1 MGPFILWRVWA
12 AQRGARA
19 RVPAIRQNGELVRRL
34 AFVLAVASLSGALL
48 PSCLAAAQTL
58 PPWSGTLS
66 LPEAA
71 AAPSN
76 AALVIS
82 GTAGADVI
90 AIHQNLDGSLTV
102 TVNGRT
108 QSVAAADVPRL
119 VVDGRA
125 GNDTITVD
133 PTVTEG
139 LAIFGGAGNDVI
151 DVGGSG
157 TVYVDGGP
165 GSDTILSGTGLGLLF
180 GGAGNDQLTVR
191 GAAGIMAGGPGT
203 DTYAG
208 GSNSTRIFAQG
219 GEKIDAPGRITR
231 VSLSSTDTAGHVPGY
246 VLHVIGTTAFRQ
258 RARSDITSLR
268 SVPDGRKLLTALDNA
283 GHAVSAKQTTG
294 GNDTTILDPTKAF
307 LRAGGTHGAGSASA
321 ISYNPYETAIEGGAQ
336 AWRRRPPIVGLV
348 HELVHALNAS
358 TGTMQPGKNAA
369 HVLRLE
375 LQDIGLPSNG
385 IAFRWTAK
393 AAASPNNPRV
403 FTENGFRALL
413 GIAPRT
419 AY

>member
-1 MGPFILWRVWA
+1 
-12 AQRGARA
+12 
-19 RVPAIRQNGELVRRL
+19 VRRL
-34 AFVLAVASLSGALL
+34 AFALVVASLTGVLL
-48 PSCLAAAQTL
+48 SSCLAAAQTL
-58 PPWSGTLS
+58 PPRSAALS
-66 LPEAA
+66 LPEAT
-71 AAPSN
+71 AAPSKP
-76 AALVIS
+76 ALVIS

-102 TVNGRT
+102 TVSGRP

-119 VVDGRA
+119 VVDGGA
-125 GNDTITVD
+125 GNDTITAEAS
-133 PTVTEG
+133 VTEG
-139 LAIFGGAGNDVI
+139 LTIFGGAGNDVI

-219 GEKIDAPGRITR
+219 GEKVDSPGRVTR
-231 VSLSSTDTAGHVPGY
+231 VSLSSTDAAGHVPGY

-268 SVPDGRKLLTALDNA
+268 SVPDGRKLLTSLDNA
-283 GHAVSAKQTTG
+283 GHAVSVKQTTG
-294 GNDTTILDPTKAF
+294 GNDTTILDPTTAF
-307 LRAGGTHGAGSASA
+307 LRAGGTHGAGSASVV
-321 ISYNPYETAIEGGAQ
+321 SYNPFETAIEGGAQ
-336 AWRRRPPIVGLV
+336 AWQRRPPIVGLV
-348 HELVHALNAS
+348 HEFVHALNAS
-358 TGTMQPGKNAA
+358 TGTLQPRKDATG
-369 HVLRLE
+369 VLRLE
-375 LQDIGLPSNG
+375 LQAIGLPFKG
-385 IAFRWTAK
+385 IAFRWTPR
-393 AAASPNNPRV
+393 AAVSPNNPRV

>member
-1 MGPFILWRVWA
+1 M
-12 AQRGARA
+12 
-19 RVPAIRQNGELVRRL
+19 RRL
-34 AFVLAVASLSGALL
+34 AFALVVASLTGVLL
-48 PSCLAAAQTL
+48 SSCLAAAQTL
-58 PPWSGTLS
+58 PPRSAALS
-66 LPEAA
+66 LPEAT
-71 AAPSN
+71 AAPSKP
-76 AALVIS
+76 ALVIS

-102 TVNGRT
+102 TVSGRP

-119 VVDGRA
+119 VVDGGA
-125 GNDTITVD
+125 GNDTITAEAS
-133 PTVTEG
+133 VTEG
-139 LAIFGGAGNDVI
+139 LTIFGGAGNDVI

-219 GEKIDAPGRITR
+219 GEKVDSPGRVTR
-231 VSLSSTDTAGHVPGY
+231 VSLSSTDAAGHVPGY

-268 SVPDGRKLLTALDNA
+268 SVPDGRKLLTSLDNA
-283 GHAVSAKQTTG
+283 GHAVSVKQTTG
-294 GNDTTILDPTKAF
+294 GNDTTILDPTTAF
-307 LRAGGTHGAGSASA
+307 LRAGGTHGAGSASVV
-321 ISYNPYETAIEGGAQ
+321 SYNPFETAIEGGAQ
-336 AWRRRPPIVGLV
+336 AWQRRPPIVGLV
-348 HELVHALNAS
+348 HEFVHALNAS
-358 TGTMQPGKNAA
+358 TGTLQPRKDATG
-369 HVLRLE
+369 VLRLE
-375 LQDIGLPSNG
+375 LQAIGLPFKG
-385 IAFRWTAK
+385 IAFRWTPR
-393 AAASPNNPRV
+393 AAVSPNNPRV

>member
-1 MGPFILWRVWA
+1 M
-12 AQRGARA
+12 
-19 RVPAIRQNGELVRRL
+19 RRL
-34 AFVLAVASLSGALL
+34 AFVLAVASLTAVLL
-48 PSCLAAAQTL
+48 SSCLAAAQTL

-108 QSVAAADVPRL
+108 QSVAAADVSRL
-119 VVDGRA
+119 VVDGGA
-125 GNDTITVD
+125 GNDTITAD

-165 GSDTILSGTGLGLLF
+165 GNDTIHSGTGLGILF

-208 GSNSTRIFAQG
+208 GSGITRIFAQG
-219 GEKIDAPGRITR
+219 GEKVDSPGRVTR
-231 VSLSSTDTAGHVPGY
+231 VSLSSTDVAGHVPGY
-246 VLHVIGTTAFRQ
+246 VLHVAGSTAFRQ
-258 RARSDITSLR
+258 RARSDITSLL
-268 SVPDGRKLLTALDNA
+268 SVPHGRKVLTALDNA
-283 GHAVSAKQTTG
+283 GHAVSVKQTTG
-294 GNDTTILDPTKAF
+294 GNDTAILDPTKAF
-307 LRAGGTHGAGSASA
+307 LRAGGTRGHGAGSASA